1 MYRELYIFVSHAKMI
16 FQTNILELQK
26 GLEIGIQSG
35 VSQIKI
41 ELVWKS
47 LKFYGIT
54 NIDIP
59 STRKNVRSHIIEEY
73 KLKII
78 QKNTK
83 KSTSER
89 KCRFSWN
96 NQIK

>member
-26 GLEIGIQSG
+26 GLEIGIQNG

-41 ELVWKS
+41 ELVGKS

-59 STRKNVRSHIIEEY
+59 SIRKNVRAHIIEEY

-78 QKNTK
+78 QKNT
-83 KSTSER
+83 
-89 KCRFSWN
+89 
-96 NQIK
+96 